1 MEVQETK
8 GTAPTAP
15 ARSRSTRPVPPRPR
29 RRWSRYS
36 GRTFYLFVSPWV
48 LGFLLLTVVPLGY
61 AFAMSLTNF
70 DGSSSLWRWVGLSNY
85 RELLHDSD
93 AWAGLVRTLAYTA
106 IVVPLSVALS
116 LGLAVLLNRRLR
128 AVGLFRTIFF
138 LPSVVPVVA
147 TAIMWK
153 LVFNRDSGLLNAVLD
168 RLGVGAVTWLVD
180 PTAFYALI
188 ILTLW
193 GLGTGVVIM
202 LAALQGVPIELEE
215 AATIDGAGR
224 WRVFW
229 HVTVPII
236 SPVIFFQVV
245 TGVIM
250 SFQVLVQPLL
260 LAETNSI
267 GAAGSVPSS
276 THLYMVQVYQE
287 YFANQRFGYGS
298 AMLWVFFVII
308 LAFTLLVQRSSRFWV
323 YYEVDRD
330 ESD

>member
-1 MEVQETK
+1 MTVNHLTLH
-8 GTAPTAP
+8 
-15 ARSRSTRPVPPRPR
+15 RRPP

-70 DGSSSLWRWVGLSNY
+70 DGASSLWRWVGFANY
-85 RELLHDSD
+85 RELMHDPD
-93 AWAGLVRTLAYTA
+93 AWAALTRTLVYTA
-106 IVVPLSVALS
+106 IAVPLSVALS
-116 LGLAVLLNRRLR
+116 LFLAVLLNRRLR
-128 AVGLFRTIFF
+128 LVGLFRTVFF

-153 LVFNRDSGLLNAVLD
+153 LIFNRDSGLLNALLD
-168 RLGVGAVTWLVD
+168 RVGIGAVTWLVD

-193 GLGTGVVIM
+193 GLGTGVIIM
-202 LAALQGVPIELEE
+202 LAALQGVPVELEE
-215 AATIDGAGR
+215 AATVDGASR
-224 WRVFW
+224 WQVFW

-250 SFQVLVQPLL
+250 SFQMLVQPLL
-260 LAETNSI
+260 RAETNSI
-267 GAAGSVPSS
+267 GATGNGGVPSS

-298 AMLWVFFVII
+298 AMLWVFFLII
-308 LAFTLLVQRSSRFWV
+308 LVITVLVQRSSRFWV
-323 YYEVDRD
+323 YYEVNRD
-330 ESD
+330 EID

>member
-1 MEVQETK
+1 M
-8 GTAPTAP
+8 
-15 ARSRSTRPVPPRPR
+15 
-29 RRWSRYS
+29 
-36 GRTFYLFVSPWV
+36 
-48 LGFLLLTVVPLGY
+48 LGFLLLTAVPLGY
-61 AFAMSLTNF
+61 AFAISLTNF

-85 RELLHDSD
+85 RELLQDSN
-93 AWAGLVRTLAYTA
+93 AWASLGRTLAYTA
-106 IVVPLSVALS
+106 IVVPLSVAIS

-138 LPSVVPVVA
+138 LPSVVPIVA

-153 LVFNRDSGLLNAVLD
+153 LVFNRDSGLLNAILE
-168 RLGVGAVTWLVD
+168 RLGLGAVTWLVD

-193 GLGTGVVIM
+193 GLGTGMVIM

-215 AATIDGAGR
+215 AAVVDGASR
-224 WRVFW
+224 WRVFR
-229 HVTVPII
+229 HVTLPMI
-236 SPVIFFQVV
+236 SPVLFFQVV

-267 GAAGSVPSS
+267 GAVTNVPPS

-308 LAFTLLVQRSSRFWV
+308 LVSTLLVQRSSRFWV

-330 ESD
+330 QID